1 MFENVEWG
9 TIFTALG
16 VVLSLVLPGI
26 GSAIGVARAGQAAAG
41 VVAEQPENFF
51 KCMIV
56 QLLPGS
62 QGIYG
67 LVIAFMILSSSGLM
81 GGTAPNVG
89 VGLQMLAASL
99 PMAFGGL
106 VSAIQQSKVAVA
118 GINIIGKRSNG
129 LMNAMLLTL
138 MVELYALFALLISI
152 MMI

>member
-56 QLLPGS
+56 QPVSYTHLDVYKR
-62 QGIYG
+62 QG
-67 LVIAFMILSSSGLM
+67 
-81 GGTAPNVG
+81 P
-89 VGLQMLAASL
+89 
-99 PMAFGGL
+99 
-106 VSAIQQSKVAVA
+106 
-118 GINIIGKRSNG
+118 
-129 LMNAMLLTL
+129 
-138 MVELYALFALLISI
+138 
-152 MMI
+152 

>member
-1 MFENVEWG
+1 
-9 TIFTALG
+9 
-16 VVLSLVLPGI
+16 
-26 GSAIGVARAGQAAAG
+26 
-41 VVAEQPENFF
+41 
-51 KCMIV
+51 
-56 QLLPGS
+56 
-62 QGIYG
+62 
-67 LVIAFMILSSSGLM
+67 
-81 GGTAPNVG
+81 
-89 VGLQMLAASL
+89 MLAASL